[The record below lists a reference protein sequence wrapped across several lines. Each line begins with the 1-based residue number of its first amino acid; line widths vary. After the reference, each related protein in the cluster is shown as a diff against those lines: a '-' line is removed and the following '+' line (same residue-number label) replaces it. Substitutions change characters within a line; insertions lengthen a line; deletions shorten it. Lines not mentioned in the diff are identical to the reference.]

1 MAENQK
7 PLTFILSDESIN
19 SYGCRILTSGVDMS
33 LFKKNPIMLWNHFRA
48 WMGKKDEVLPIG
60 RWENVRKEGAQIL
73 GDAIFDEKDEFAQ
86 AVKSKVEQKILNMV
100 SIGIGIISTSE
111 DKSVLIPGQTRPTII
126 KSLLREASICDIASN
141 RNAIKLYDEFGSE
154 LNLSDS
160 DENHLLPLLTNNEST
175 ENQMNL
181 NQQVAAA
188 LNLKEAVSDE
198 LLLSQIQTLG
208 KELTDLR
215 AMEAAR
221 MSAET
226 KAKEVAVVNLVDDAI
241 KARKITADDRENYLT
256 LSRSNFDSAKAILDK
271 MPTVVDLS
279 ETHGLGEK
287 IASFWDKRFA
297 ETGQIAKN

>member
-19 SYGCRILTSGVDMS
+19 SYGCRILTSGVDIS

-60 RWENVRKEGAQIL
+60 RWENVRKEGSQIL

-86 AVKSKVEQKILNMV
+86 SVKSKVEQKILNMV
-100 SIGIGIISTSE
+100 SIGIGIIATSE

-141 RNAIKLYDEFGSE
+141 RNSIRLYDEFDSE

-160 DENHLLPLLTNNEST
+160 DENHLLPLLNNNEQT

-181 NQQVAAA
+181 HQQVAAA
-188 LNLKEAVSDE
+188 LNLKEAASDE

-215 AMEAAR
+215 AAEAAR
-221 MSAET
+221 GSAESQ
-226 KAKEVAVVNLVDDAI
+226 AKEIAVIKLVDDAI
-241 KARKITADDRENYLT
+241 KNRKITADDRDNYLA
-256 LSRSNFDSAKAILDK
+256 LSHANYDSVKAILDK
-271 MPTVVDLS
+271 MPAAIDLS
-279 ETHGLGEK
+279 EKAASREK
-287 IASFWDKRFA
+287 IVSFWDKRFE
-297 ETGQIAKN
+297 ETGQTTKN